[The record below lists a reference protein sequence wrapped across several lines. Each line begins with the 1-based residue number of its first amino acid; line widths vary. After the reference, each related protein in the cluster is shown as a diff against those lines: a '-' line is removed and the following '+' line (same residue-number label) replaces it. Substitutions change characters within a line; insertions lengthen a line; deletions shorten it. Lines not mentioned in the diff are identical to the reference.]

1 MIKKVTPKITP
12 EKVVVKA
19 NTIVKKFYNKDGILT
34 LSSEFDKKSG
44 KIKKDVFMNPN
55 GTKPIRI
62 SKYDSNEHV
71 VLDTFYKADGSPM
84 GSVDYTD
91 INHNLDLMI

>member
-44 KIKKDVFMNPN
+44 KIKKDVF
-55 GTKPIRI
+55 I
-62 SKYDSNEHV
+62 KYIKALV
-71 VLDTFYKADGSPM
+71 VSYN
-84 GSVDYTD
+84 YTRAL
-91 INHNLDLMI
+91 NLF

>member
-34 LSSEFDKKSG
+34 KSG

-71 VLDTFYKADGSPM
+71 ILDTFYKADGSPM